1 MDGFFG
7 FGCMRTAQNAVRFS
21 GWFFSVL
28 VSSLCE
34 SSLFLRGCSEM
45 SFV

>member
-1 MDGFFG
+1 MDGFFVG
-7 FGCMRTAQNAVRFS
+7 FGCVKTARNAA
-21 GWFFSVL
+21 GFFSAL